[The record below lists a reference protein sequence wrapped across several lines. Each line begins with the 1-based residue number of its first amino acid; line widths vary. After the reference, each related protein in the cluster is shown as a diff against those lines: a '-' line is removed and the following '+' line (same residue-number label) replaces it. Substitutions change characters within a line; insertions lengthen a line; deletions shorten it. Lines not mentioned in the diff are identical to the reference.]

1 MKQILLFLLCLP
13 FLSIAQIV
21 INPNPADINAG
32 IITITYGSQGDYT
45 LFDPMSDP
53 NLLLY
58 TGLETDGVASTW
70 DFHDDFSDTSTMV
83 PFNFDTTLGYYI
95 AQIDVAGR
103 TYLEEPNLNV
113 TTIPSG
119 TQVNDWYFLIATTDL
134 SRQSADL
141 KGSDYG
147 WQPSTLSTASVEQQN
162 LFEVVNNQLIYHG
175 SNPAQLKVHGL
186 SGVLLHSRTIENSTT
201 DLSFLPINQLV
212 LLQLETDGRS
222 QVVKHIQ

>member
-1 MKQILLFLLCLP
+1 MKKILLYLICLP
-13 FLSIAQIV
+13 ILSLAQIE

-32 IITITYGSQGDYT
+32 IMTITYGSQGDYS

-58 TGLETDGVASTW
+58 TGLETDGVVTTW
-70 DFHDDFSDTSTMV
+70 DFHDDFADTSTLV
-83 PFNFDTTLGYYI
+83 PFNFDSTLGYYI

-103 TYLEEPNLNV
+103 TYLEEPNLN
-113 TTIPSG
+113 TTIIPSG

-147 WQPSTLSTASVEQQN
+147 WQQATLSNSIVEELS
-162 LFEVVNNQLIYHG
+162 LFEIVNNQLVYNG
-175 SNPAQLKVHGL
+175 SDPAQLNVYSL
-186 SGVLLHSRTIENSTT
+186 SGALVTTLSIQESIT
-201 DLSFLPINQLV
+201 DLSLLPSDQLL
-212 LLQLETDGRS
+212 LLQLIQGDRVE
-222 QVVKHIQ
+222 VKKYVK

>member
-1 MKQILLFLLCLP
+1 MNRLLLLLGCFPILSLGQIE
-13 FLSIAQIV
+13 
-21 INPNPADINAG
+21 INPNPATINSG
-32 IITITYGSQGDYT
+32 IITITYGSQGDYS

-58 TGLETDGVASTW
+58 TGLETDGVIATW
-70 DFHDDFSDTSTMV
+70 DFHDDFADTSTLV
-83 PFNFDTTLGYYI
+83 PFNFDSTLGYYI

-103 TYLEEPNLNV
+103 TYLEEPNLNT

-147 WQPSTLSTASVEQQN
+147 WQAATLSNSIVEDSP
-162 LFEVVNNQLIYHG
+162 LFEIVNNQLVYNG
-175 SNPAQLKVHGL
+175 SDPAQLNVYAL
-186 SGVLLHSRTIENSTT
+186 SGALVTTLSIQETHT
-201 DLSFLPINQLV
+201 DLSLLPSDQLL
-212 LLQLETDGRS
+212 LLQL
-222 QVVKHIQ
+222 IQGDRVELIKYIK

>member
-1 MKQILLFLLCLP
+1 MKKLLLCLICLP
-13 FLSIAQIV
+13 FLSISQIE

-32 IITITYGSQGDYT
+32 VITITYGSQGDYT

-58 TGLETDGVASTW
+58 TGLETDGDATTW
-70 DFHDDFSDTSTMV
+70 DFHDDFADTSTMV

-147 WQPSTLSTASVEQQN
+147 WQQATLSTTSIEQQN
-162 LFEVVNNQLIYHG
+162 LFEVIDHQLIYNG
-175 SNPAQLKVHGL
+175 SDPAQLKVYGL
-186 SGVLLHSRTIENSTT
+186 SGALIHSRTMQNSTT
-201 DLSFLPINQLV
+201 DLSFLPSNQLV
-212 LLQLETDGRS
+212 LLRLETDGRF
-222 QVVKHIQ
+222 QVVKYIQ